1 MVRTKPPGLIY
12 HPIYSQLELP
22 FKHRYPIGKYQ
33 ALYQAL
39 LELAVKLITANNGR
53 CFFLFT
59 SHRML
64 QLVAKQLPDLIRQ
77 PVLVQGS
84 IGKRLLLDQF
94 VKLDNAVLLGTG
106 VWAAFLMGGLHLWL
120 VGVMPFTRAV

>member
-39 LELAVKLITANNGR
+39 LELGVAADQFTVSKIASPEQLLSVHSPQYTELLITG
-53 CFFLFT
+53 
-59 SHRML
+59 
-64 QLVAKQLPDLIRQ
+64 QLDHKAMRR
-77 PVLVQGS
+77 
-84 IGKRLLLDQF
+84 IGF
-94 VKLDNAVLLGTG
+94 
-106 VWAAFLMGGLHLWL
+106 
-120 VGVMPFTRAV
+120 P